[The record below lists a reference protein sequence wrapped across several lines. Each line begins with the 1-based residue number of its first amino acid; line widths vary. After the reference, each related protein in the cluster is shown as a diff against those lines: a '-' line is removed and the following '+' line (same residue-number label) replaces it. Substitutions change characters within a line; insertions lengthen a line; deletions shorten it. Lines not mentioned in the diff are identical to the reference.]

1 MTSGWSDSQKGSA
14 VSDQP
19 TGLEVVLLGQTF
31 VFPWNQFLY
40 AEGDDEQIRLSFST
54 HDVIIRGV
62 QLRPLLDDMSAQRIT
77 CLRESGRADAFR
89 SASTPQIISITVR
102 KVE

>member
-1 MTSGWSDSQKGSA
+1 MTSVWSDSQKETA
-14 VSDQP
+14 ERP
-19 TGLEVVLLGQTF
+19 AGLGVVLLSQTF

-40 AEGDDEQIRLSFST
+40 AEGNDEQIRVSFST
-54 HDVIIRGV
+54 HDVIVRGV
-62 QLRPLLDDMSAQRIT
+62 QLRPLLDDMCAQRIT

-89 SASTPQIISITVR
+89 SASIPQIISITIQ

>member
-1 MTSGWSDSQKGSA
+1 MTSGWSDSQKGTAERSA
-14 VSDQP
+14 
-19 TGLEVVLLGQTF
+19 GFEVVLLNQTF

-40 AEGDDEQIRLSFST
+40 AEGNDEQIRVSFST
-54 HDVIIRGV
+54 HDVIVRGV
-62 QLRPLLDDMSAQRIT
+62 QLTPLLHDVCAQRIT

-89 SASTPQIISITVR
+89 SASTPQITSISMQ